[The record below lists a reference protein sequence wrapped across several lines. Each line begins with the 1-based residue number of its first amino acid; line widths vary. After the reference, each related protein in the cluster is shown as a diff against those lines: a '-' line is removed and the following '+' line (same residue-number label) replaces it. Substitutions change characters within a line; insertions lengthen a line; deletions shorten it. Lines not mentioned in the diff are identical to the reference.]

1 MRLRRRCQP
10 IYLVLL
16 HGRST
21 SQRTSL
27 LRRRKSAAGFATS
40 QSSSPRSDIRPWP
53 GLGVGFGFSFATR
66 PSLGLRPGFGPS
78 RKNSEII
85 QWPGA
90 NPEFVW
96 FGPHRDLGI
105 LNPFPVFREIIQGPG
120 CRSEFFLNSFGIAGI
135 AGIGDKPPGD
145 SLTNRV
151 GPQSDLNSQNAVTRA
166 FKKRRP
172 TALHDLSEPP
182 QKRRTSGASP
192 SSASPQQ
199 TP

>member
-1 MRLRRRCQP
+1 MRLRRRGQP
-10 IYLVLL
+10 IYLCLL
-16 HGRST
+16 PGRSI
-21 SQRTSL
+21 SQRTTL
-27 LRRRKSAAGFATS
+27 LRRRRSAAGFATS
-40 QSSSPRSDIRPWP
+40 QSSSPLSDIRPWP
-53 GLGVGFGFSFATR
+53 GFGLGFRFSVG
-66 PSLGLRPGFGPS
+66 PG
-78 RKNSEII
+78 RKNSEKI

-172 TALHDLSEPP
+172 TALHDLSEGS
-182 QKRRTSGASP
+182 RGS
-192 SSASPQQ
+192 
-199 TP
+199 